1 MHIRSRRDF
10 LKDSLKSVTALGTMG
25 ALAKFGEINAFAASG
40 TGTGYQ
46 ALVCI
51 FLAGGNDGHNTVI
64 PLSTAQQN
72 YNLYAQG
79 RGGLALAQSSLLPIS
94 NGNDVYGLH
103 PSMPELQGLYKR
115 GKAAVLANVGML
127 VQPTNRTLFNSNNSA
142 VIPASL
148 FSHSDQSSQ
157 WQSAIPNGLAST
169 GWGGRVADTLQS
181 QNSRAIF
188 PPIIT
193 TASCG
198 LFCTGQQTFP
208 ATVPPPPSG
217 SSAGSSMATLN
228 IVNSS
233 SPGAAGMQQLLT
245 FDNGLQ
251 LVQAG
256 NSILTRANTYA
267 NTMTGLLANVNLTT
281 EFPANN
287 SLAAQLQ
294 TVAKVM
300 SVRNQLGLTRQIFF
314 CQLDGFDTHGAQL
327 EIQQALLAQLSQ
339 AVAAFY
345 QATQELGIDQ
355 SVTTFT
361 ASEFGRTLS
370 PSGTDGSDHAWGN
383 HHFVIGGG
391 VQGGKFYGTF
401 PSLALGGDHDANNRG
416 TLIPT
421 TAVVQY
427 ASTLA
432 QWFGVSAASLP
443 SIFPNIGNFSASPA
457 VNFLG

>member
-1 MHIRSRRDF
+1 MLLRSRRAF

-25 ALAKFGEINAFAASG
+25 ALAKFGQMNAFASTAP
-40 TGTGYQ
+40 GYE

-51 FLAGGNDGHNTVI
+51 FLSGGNDGHNTVI
-64 PLSTAQQN
+64 PISTAQQG
-72 YNLYAQG
+72 YNLYAQN
-79 RGGLALAQSSLLPIS
+79 RGGLALSQASLLPIA
-94 NGNDVYGLH
+94 NGNDTYGLH
-103 PSMPELQGLYKR
+103 PSLPELQALYKQ

-127 VQPTNRTLFNSNNSA
+127 VQPTNRTIFNSNNSA
-142 VIPASL
+142 VLPSSL

-157 WQSAIPNGLAST
+157 WQSAIPNGIASS
-169 GWGGRVADTLQS
+169 GWGGRVADNLQS
-181 QNSRAIF
+181 QNSGAIF

-217 SSAGSSMATLN
+217 SNFGSGMATLR
-228 IVNSS
+228 INSS
-233 SPGAAGMQQLLT
+233 PAGLTGTQQLLT

-251 LVQAG
+251 LVQAS
-256 NSILTRANTYA
+256 NSIITRGNTYA

-281 EFPANN
+281 QFPANN
-287 SLAAQLQ
+287 PLAAQLQ
-294 TVAKVM
+294 TVARVM
-300 SVRNQLGLTRQIFF
+300 AVRSQLGLSRQIFF
-314 CQLDGFDTHGAQL
+314 CQLGGFDTHGAQL
-327 EIQQALLAQLSQ
+327 ETHQALLAQLSQ

-345 QATQELGIDQ
+345 QATQELSIDKN
-355 SVTTFT
+355 VTTFT

-370 PSGTDGSDHAWGN
+370 PSGTNGSDHAWGN

-401 PSLALGGDHDANNRG
+401 PSLAFGNDHDANNRG

-421 TAVVQY
+421 TAVAQY
-427 ASTLA
+427 GAALA
-432 QWFGVSAASLP
+432 QWFGVSASSLP
-443 SIFPNIGNFSASPA
+443 TIFPNIGNFSSAPPL
-457 VNFLG
+457 NFLG